1 LKNLATPIKIRE
13 LQRKLYCK
21 AKAEP
26 AFRFY
31 QLYDKIWREDILAH
45 AWALARANRGAPG
58 VDGIDFE
65 VIEIGGLE
73 NWLKSLQEELREK
86 RYKPSAVRR
95 VMIPKA
101 GGGERPLGI
110 PTIKDRVVQTAAK
123 LVLEPIFEA
132 DMEPSAWG
140 YRPKRSA
147 LDAVK
152 VVHEALIEGYTQVVD
167 ADLSKYFD
175 TIPHDDLMRSVTL
188 RIVDRAVLA
197 LLKSWLQAPV
207 QSEDSSGSGGSRM
220 SGGKHHKLG
229 TPQGGVI
236 SPILAN
242 RYMNRFLR
250 YWEQSP
256 KAQALET
263 KIVAYADDFV
273 ILARSQNKAQKALG
287 LARRAMQKLKL
298 EINEAKTSVC
308 NARAERFNFL
318 GYSFGLHY
326 NQRTG
331 RTYLGASASDKSV
344 QRCKDKISAMLNTTP
359 QAWEEVCAKL
369 NRMLK
374 GWQNYFQ
381 HGSKR
386 KSYRAIDAH
395 VRTRVRN
402 FLQRRHKVSSR
413 GTRQFSHAH
422 IFGDLGVHQ
431 LSGRK

>member
-1 LKNLATPIKIRE
+1 MRNLATPIKIRE

-26 AFRFY
+26 EFRFY

-58 VDGIDFE
+58 VDGVDFE
-65 VIEIGGLE
+65 AIENAGLQD
-73 NWLKSLQEELREK
+73 WLEGLQEELRAK

-95 VMIPKA
+95 VMLPKP

-132 DMEPSAWG
+132 DMAPSAWG

-152 VVHEALIEGYTQVVD
+152 QVHEALIDGYTQVVD
-167 ADLSKYFD
+167 ADLSKFFD
-175 TIPHDDLMRSVTL
+175 TIPHDDLMRSVAL
-188 RIVDRAVLA
+188 RVIDRAVLG
-197 LLKSWLQAPV
+197 LIKSWLQAPV
-207 QSEDSSGSGGSRM
+207 QSVGSAAPGGPRM

-250 YWEQSP
+250 YWHQSP
-256 KAQALET
+256 HACALQT

-273 ILARSQNKAQKALG
+273 ILARTESNAQQALT

-298 EINEAKTSVC
+298 EINEAKTSVRH
-308 NARAERFNFL
+308 ARAERFDFM

-331 RTYLGASASDKSV
+331 KSYLGASASDKSV
-344 QRCKDKISAMLNTTP
+344 QRCKDKISAVLGTTP
-359 QAWEEVCAKL
+359 QPWAEICAKL
-369 NRMLK
+369 NQLLK
-374 GWQNYFQ
+374 GWENYFQ

-386 KSYRAIDAH
+386 KSYRAINAH

-413 GTRQFSHAH
+413 GTRQFTHAH
-422 IFGDLGVHQ
+422 VFGDLGVHHMN
-431 LSGRK
+431 GRQ

>member
-1 LKNLATPIKIRE
+1 M
-13 LQRKLYCK
+13 
-21 AKAEP
+21 
-26 AFRFY
+26 
-31 QLYDKIWREDILAH
+31 
-45 AWALARANRGAPG
+45 
-58 VDGIDFE
+58 DGIDFE

-73 NWLKSLQEELREK
+73 SWLKGLQEELREK

-207 QSEDSSGSGGSRM
+207 QSEDPSGSGGSRM

-287 LARRAMQKLKL
+287 LARGAMQKLKL

-374 GWQNYFQ
+374 GWENYFQ

-386 KSYRAIDAH
+386 KSYRAINAH

>member
-1 LKNLATPIKIRE
+1 MKNLATPEKIRE
-13 LQRKLYCK
+13 LQRKLYSK

-26 AFRFY
+26 EFRFY
-31 QLYDKIWREDILAH
+31 QLYDKIWREDILAY
-45 AWALARANRGAPG
+45 AWALARSNRGAPG
-58 VDGIDFE
+58 VDGVSFE
-65 VIEIGGLE
+65 AIESGGLTD
-73 NWLKSLQEELREK
+73 WLQGLQEELREK
-86 RYKPSAVRR
+86 RYQPSAVRR
-95 VMIPKA
+95 VMIPKP

-110 PTIKDRVVQTAAK
+110 PTLKDRVVQTAAK
-123 LVLEPIFEA
+123 LVLEPVFEA

-147 LDAVK
+147 VDAVK
-152 VVHEALIEGYTQVVD
+152 QVHEALIEGFTQVLD
-167 ADLSKYFD
+167 ADVSKYFD

-188 RIVDRAVLA
+188 RINDRAVLA

-207 QSEDSSGSGGSRM
+207 QSEGPPGSGGPRM

-236 SPILAN
+236 SPMLAN

-250 YWEQSP
+250 YWRQSP
-256 KAQALET
+256 QARILES

-273 ILARSQNKAQKALG
+273 ILAKTQIKAQKALV

-298 EINEAKTSVC
+298 EINEEKTHVR

-331 RTYLGASASDKSV
+331 KPYLGASASDKSV
-344 QRCKDKISAMLNTTP
+344 QRCKDKISAVLGSTP
-359 QAWEEVCAKL
+359 EPWIEVKAKL

-374 GWQNYFQ
+374 GWENYFQ

-386 KSYRAIDAH
+386 KSYRAINAH
-395 VRTRVRN
+395 VRTKVRN

-413 GTRQFSHAH
+413 GTRQFSHEH
-422 IFGDLGVHQ
+422 IFGDLGVHH
-431 LSGRK
+431 LNGRT